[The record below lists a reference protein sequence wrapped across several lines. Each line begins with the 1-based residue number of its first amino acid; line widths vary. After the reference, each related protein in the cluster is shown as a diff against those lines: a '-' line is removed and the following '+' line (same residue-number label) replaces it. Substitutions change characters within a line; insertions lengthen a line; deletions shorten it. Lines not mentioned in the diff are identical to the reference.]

1 MIMDRK
7 VTIKDV
13 AREAGVS
20 VATVSYVVNNRTDLR
35 ISDATR
41 KKVLQVINLLD
52 YTPNQA
58 AKALATN
65 RKDLL
70 AIFTSPACS
79 ILKKAEQLCTIQ
91 FLSQFLHKK
100 NFSLIYLE
108 HDYNEKCE
116 QADAII
122 CYDVSSACFRQ
133 LGDNNFIPLIA
144 LDCMVNDPLFFQINT
159 DYRLLSKEAQ
169 SFFGGEPYR
178 YVLLQTDNKEKEAFL
193 RDTFANILFVSSF
206 DDLRPLS
213 GENLLVTESSL
224 NSLLSEQNK
233 VCFIPS
239 LSEEKAKI
247 LLQCIENAL
256 QRTLIDQHHV
266 LV

>member
-1 MIMDRK
+1 MDRK

-41 KKVLQVINLLD
+41 KKVLQVINLLN

-65 RKDLL
+65 RKNLL
-70 AIFTSPACS
+70 AIIVSPDCS
-79 ILKKAEQLCTIQ
+79 ILKKAEQLQTIQ
-91 FLSQFLHKK
+91 FLSQFFIKK
-100 NFSLIYLE
+100 NFGLIYL
-108 HDYNEKCE
+108 DYNYNEKCE

-122 CYDVSSACFRQ
+122 CYDVSSTCFRQ
-133 LGDNNFIPLIA
+133 LGDNNFIPLTA
-144 LDCMVNDPLFFQINT
+144 LDCMIDDPLFFQINT
-159 DYRLLSKEAQ
+159 NYSLLAEKARSH
-169 SFFGGEPYR
+169 FHGDPYQ
-178 YVLLQTDNKEKEAFL
+178 YVMLKTANKEKEAFL
-193 RDTFANILFVSSF
+193 KDMFANILFVDNY
-206 DDLRPLS
+206 DDLRHIS
-213 GENLLVTESSL
+213 GQNILITESTL
-224 NSLLSEQNK
+224 KPLLANK
-233 VCFIPS
+233 NNICYLPS
-239 LSEEKAKI
+239 MSDAKAEA

-256 QRTLIDQHHV
+256 QRTLIDQHHI

>member
-1 MIMDRK
+1 MDRK

-20 VATVSYVVNNRTDLR
+20 VATVSYVVNHRTDLR

-41 KKVLQVINLLD
+41 KKVLQVINLLN

-65 RKDLL
+65 RKNLL
-70 AIFTSPACS
+70 AIFSSPACS
-79 ILKKAEQLCTIQ
+79 ILKKAEQLNTIQ
-91 FLSQFLHKK
+91 FLSQFLRKK
-100 NFSLIYLE
+100 NFSLIYLGY
-108 HDYNEKCE
+108 DYNEKCE

-144 LDCMVNDPLFFQINT
+144 LDCMVDDPLFFQINT
-159 DYRLLSKEAQ
+159 DYKLLSEKAQ
-169 SFFGGEPYR
+169 SFFHGEPYR
-178 YVLLQTDNKEKEAFL
+178 YVLLQTDNQEKIDFL
-193 RDTFANILFVSSF
+193 QNIFPDILFINSF
-206 DDLRPLS
+206 DDLHTLS
-213 GENLLVTESSL
+213 GQNLLVTEPTL
-224 NSLLSEQNK
+224 HSLLANRNN

-239 LSEEKAKI
+239 LSEPKAEVM
-247 LLQCIENAL
+247 LQCIENAL
-256 QRTLIDQHHV
+256 QRTLIDQHHI

>member
-1 MIMDRK
+1 MDHK

-41 KKVLQVINLLD
+41 KKVLQVINLLN

-65 RKDLL
+65 RKNLL
-70 AIFTSPACS
+70 AVTASPDCFL
-79 ILKKAEQLCTIQ
+79 LKEAEQLHTIQ
-91 FLSQFLHKK
+91 FLSQYLHKK
-100 NFSLIYLE
+100 NYGLIYL
-108 HDYNEKCE
+108 DRNYSEKCE

-122 CYDVSSACFRQ
+122 CYDVSSEHFRR
-133 LGDNNFIPLIA
+133 LGDNNFIPLTA
-144 LDCMVNDPLFFQINT
+144 LDCMIDDPLFFQINT
-159 DYRLLSKEAQ
+159 DFRQLLEKAC
-169 SFFGGEPYR
+169 SFFEGDSYQ
-178 YVLLQTDNKEKEAFL
+178 YVVLGTANKEKETFL
-193 RDTFANILFVSSF
+193 KSTFADILFIHNF
-206 DDLRPLS
+206 DDLNKIS
-213 GENLLVTESSL
+213 GRNLLITESSL
-224 NSLLSEQNK
+224 KSLLADKYNVCYLPSMSE
-233 VCFIPS
+233 S
-239 LSEEKAKI
+239 KAEA

-256 QRTLIDQHHV
+256 QRTLIDQHHI

>member
-1 MIMDRK
+1 MDRK
-7 VTIKDV
+7 VTIRDV

-20 VATVSYVVNNRTDLR
+20 VATVSYVVNQRTDLR

-41 KKVLQVINLLD
+41 KKVLQVINLLN
-52 YTPNQA
+52 YTPNQT

-70 AIFTSPACS
+70 AIFSSPARS
-79 ILKKAEQLCTIQ
+79 VLKKAEQLNTIQ

-100 NFSLIYLE
+100 NFSLIYLG

-122 CYDVSSACFRQ
+122 CYDVPSASFRQ

-144 LDCMVNDPLFFQINT
+144 LDCMIDDPLFFQINT
-159 DYRLLSKEAQ
+159 DYRLLSEKAQ
-169 SFFGGEPYR
+169 SFFHGEPYQ
-178 YVLLQTDNKEKEAFL
+178 YVLLQTDNQEKADFL
-193 RDTFANILFVSSF
+193 QSIFSDVLFVDSF
-206 DDLRPLS
+206 DDLRALS
-213 GENLLVTESSL
+213 GQNLLVTESTL
-224 NSLLSEQNK
+224 HSLLADQNN

-239 LSEEKAKI
+239 LSEEKAEVM
-247 LLQCIENAL
+247 LQSIENAL
-256 QRTLIDQHHV
+256 QRTLIDQHHI

>member
-1 MIMDRK
+1 MVRK

-20 VATVSYVVNNRTDLR
+20 VATVSYVVNQRTDLR

-41 KKVLQVINLLD
+41 KKVLQVINLLN

-70 AIFTSPACS
+70 AIFSSPAS
-79 ILKKAEQLCTIQ
+79 SLLKKAEQLNTIQ

-100 NFSLIYLE
+100 NFSLIYLG

-122 CYDVSSACFRQ
+122 CYDVSSACFHQ

-144 LDCMVNDPLFFQINT
+144 LDCMIDDPLFFQINT
-159 DYRLLSKEAQ
+159 DYRLLSEKAQ
-169 SFFGGEPYR
+169 SFFHGEPYR
-178 YVLLQTDNKEKEAFL
+178 YVLLQTDNQEKADFL
-193 RDTFANILFVSSF
+193 QTIFSNILFIDRL
-206 DDLRPLS
+206 DDLRSLS
-213 GENLLVTESSL
+213 GQNLFVTESTL
-224 NSLLSEQNK
+224 HSLLKDQNN

-239 LSEEKAKI
+239 LSDAKVEAM
-247 LLQCIENAL
+247 LQCIENAL
-256 QRTLIDQHHV
+256 QRTLTDQHHI

>member
-1 MIMDRK
+1 MDRK

-35 ISDATR
+35 ISEATR

-65 RKDLL
+65 RKNLL
-70 AIFTSPACS
+70 AIYSCPACS

-100 NFSLIYLE
+100 SFSLIYLE

-159 DYRLLSKEAQ
+159 DYQLLSEKAQ
-169 SFFGGEPYR
+169 SFFHGEPYR
-178 YVLLQTDNKEKEAFL
+178 YILLQTDNKEKENFL
-193 RDTFANILFVSSF
+193 KNRFADLLFISSL
-206 DDLRPLS
+206 DDLHALS
-213 GENLLVTESSL
+213 GQNFLVTESSL
-224 NSLLSEQNK
+224 NALLAKQNK

-239 LSEEKAKI
+239 MSDAKAEI

-256 QRTLIDQHHV
+256 QRTLIDQHHI

>member
-1 MIMDRK
+1 MNRK

-20 VATVSYVVNNRTDLR
+20 VATVSYVVNHRTDLR

-41 KKVLQVINLLD
+41 KKVLQVINLLN

-65 RKDLL
+65 RKDIL
-70 AIFTSPACS
+70 AIFSSPACS
-79 ILKKAEQLCTIQ
+79 ILKKAEQMNMIQ

-144 LDCMVNDPLFFQINT
+144 LDCMIDDPLFFQINT
-159 DYRLLSKEAQ
+159 DYKLLSEKALH
-169 SFFGGEPYR
+169 FFHGEPYR
-178 YVLLQTDNKEKEAFL
+178 YVLLQTANKEKADFL
-193 RDTFANILFVSSF
+193 QNIFADVLFVDSL
-206 DDLRPLS
+206 DDLRSLS
-213 GENLLVTESSL
+213 GQNLFVTEPTL
-224 NSLLSEQNK
+224 HSLLMNQNN

-239 LSEEKAKI
+239 LTEAKAEVM
-247 LLQCIENAL
+247 LQCIENAL
-256 QRTLIDQHHV
+256 QRTLIDQHHIIV
-266 LV
+266 